1 MKGIDAMIETRQ
13 KALEISPALVWERP
27 EPEKRPALSPLSRE
41 RIVRAAIAIAD
52 TEGLEGMS
60 LRNVGAS
67 LDAGPMR
74 LYGYVSTKEE
84 LLALMVDAV
93 YGEMLSTERARGG
106 WRTVLRALARRTRE
120 AAKKHPWFI
129 ELLGGR
135 PHLGPNALAHLEA
148 ALAALSRAPGFEKI
162 DDVLEAVGTVN
173 AYVIGRIHSQA
184 RELRAGRESG
194 MNKGEWQTA
203 SWPYI
208 ARMIETGRFPTIA
221 RAVRQAKHPAFD
233 VSFDNGLEC
242 VLDGIATRMA

>member
-1 MKGIDAMIETRQ
+1 MTSREKVHETR
-13 KALEISPALVWERP
+13 PALVWERP
-27 EPEKRPALSPLSRE
+27 EPERRPAPSPLSRE

-52 TEGLEGMS
+52 TDGLEGMS
-60 LRNVGAS
+60 LRKVGAS

-84 LLALMVDAV
+84 LLELIVDAV
-93 YGEMLSTERARGG
+93 YREMLSTERVRGG
-106 WRTVLRALARRTRE
+106 WRGVLRALAHRTRD

-162 DDVLEAVGTVN
+162 DDVLQAVGTVN
-173 AYVIGRIHSQA
+173 AYVIGRIHSEA

-194 MNKGEWQTA
+194 MSKGEWQAA

-208 ARMIETGRFPTIA
+208 ARLIETGQFPTIA
-221 RAVRQAKHPAFD
+221 KAVRDAKHPPLD
-233 VSFDNGLEC
+233 VLFDNGLEC
-242 VLDGIATRMA
+242 VLDGIAARLG

>member
-1 MKGIDAMIETRQ
+1 MNKSRQ
-13 KALEISPALVWERP
+13 EVHKTSPALVWERP
-27 EPEKRPALSPLSRE
+27 EPERRPAPSPLSRE
-41 RIVRAAIAIAD
+41 RIVRAAITIAD
-52 TEGLEGMS
+52 AEGLEGVS
-60 LRNVGAS
+60 LRKVGAS

-84 LLALMVDAV
+84 LLELIVDAV
-93 YGEMLSTERARGG
+93 YREMLSTERIRGG
-106 WRTVLRALARRTRE
+106 WRGVLRALAHRTRD

-148 ALAALSRAPGFEKI
+148 ALAALSRTPGFERI
-162 DDVLEAVGTVN
+162 DDVLQAVGTVN
-173 AYVIGRIHSQA
+173 AYVIGRIHSEA

-208 ARMIETGRFPTIA
+208 ARMIETGQFPTIA
-221 RAVRQAKHPAFD
+221 KAVRDAKHPPFD
-233 VSFDNGLEC
+233 VLFESGLEC
-242 VLDGIATRMA
+242 VLDGIAARIP